1 MRATT
6 KRGALLETLGKVK
19 SAVAAKHTIPVVGA
33 ILIRAGGGQLT
44 LTGTDL
50 EVALT
55 ASCKASVGRQGAIAV
70 LPKTLEA
77 FLKAVKSETVTL
89 SLVNDKFLGVEAGAA
104 ATTIE
109 GFDAKEFPDI
119 EGVRGKPV
127 VVTGLANGLK
137 QISYAMAGDNSRPV
151 LNGVYFHPN
160 GGNLV
165 LAAADGFRLAE
176 TRVKAKGS
184 VEDTVVPAK
193 AVQLVQKLMPGK
205 VSVHRVKETR
215 EGKRGTISFVSDG
228 LVLTSMVIEGTFPN
242 YEQVIPKNG
251 SPVRVDSKALRD
263 ALDTVA
269 ITLPDNKAVR
279 LQTVRGKLIVS
290 TKNAEKG
297 ETAVK
302 VPAKGKTTIAF
313 NMAYL
318 KDLLANTTSPLIMRT
333 TNAQSPGVVRQN
345 GTIHVMMPMFVEW

>member
-19 SAVAAKHTIPVVGA
+19 SAVAAHHTLPIVRA

-55 ASCKASVGRQGAIAV
+55 ASCKASVSRQGAIAV
-70 LPKTLEA
+70 FPQTLEA

-89 SLVNDKFLGVEAGAA
+89 SIVNGKSLKIEAGAV
-104 ATTIE
+104 TTIE
-109 GFDAKEFPDI
+109 GQEAKEFPSI

-137 QISYAMAGDNSRPV
+137 QITYAMAKDNSRPV
-151 LNGVYFHPN
+151 LNGVCFHPN

-165 LAAADGFRLAE
+165 LAAADGLRLAE
-176 TRVKAKGS
+176 TKVKAKGR
-184 VEDTVVPAK
+184 VEETIVPAK
-193 AVQLVQKLMPGK
+193 AVQLVEKLMPGK
-205 VSVHRVKETR
+205 VSVHRAKEPR
-215 EGKRGTISFVSDG
+215 PDHRGTISFVGDG
-228 LVLTSMVIEGTFPN
+228 LVLTAMVIEGKYPN

-251 SPVRVDSKALRD
+251 SPLTVDSKALKD

-279 LQTVRGKLIVS
+279 LQSGRGKLTVS
-290 TKNAEKG
+290 TKRDDGSSE
-297 ETAVK
+297 VK
-302 VPAKGKTTIAF
+302 VPAKGKATIAF
-313 NMAYL
+313 NMQFL
-318 KDLLANTTSPLIMRT
+318 KDVLAKVSGNVTLRT
-333 TNAQSPGVVRQN
+333 KDAQSPGVVRQN
-345 GTIHVMMPMFVEW
+345 GTIHVIMPMFVE

>member
-19 SAVAAKHTIPVVGA
+19 SAVAANHRLPIVRA

-55 ASCKASVGRQGAIAV
+55 ASCKASVSRQGAIAV

-89 SLVNDKFLGVEAGAA
+89 SLVNDKSLRVEAGAV
-104 ATTIE
+104 TTIE
-109 GFDAKEFPDI
+109 GQEAKEFPDI

-137 QISYAMAGDNSRPV
+137 QITYAMATDSARPV
-151 LNGVYFHPN
+151 LNGVLFHPN

-176 TRVKAKGS
+176 TRVKAKGH
-184 VEDTVVPAK
+184 VEETIVPAK

-205 VSVHRVKETR
+205 VSVHRAKEPR
-215 EGKRGTISFVSDG
+215 PNHRGTISFVGDG
-228 LVLTSMVIEGTFPN
+228 LVLTAMVIEGKFPN

-251 SPVRVDSKALRD
+251 SPLHVDGKALRD
-263 ALDTVA
+263 ALNTA
-269 ITLPDNKAVR
+269 SITLPDNQAVR
-279 LQTVRGKLIVS
+279 LQSVRGKLVVS
-290 TKNAEKG
+290 TNDPEKG
-297 ETAVK
+297 ETEVK
-302 VPAKGKTTIAF
+302 VPAKGKTKI
-313 NMAYL
+313 AYL
-318 KDLLANTTSPLIMRT
+318 KNLLANTTGSITLRT

-345 GTIHVMMPMFVEW
+345 GTIHVMMPMFVQW

>member
-6 KRGALLETLGKVK
+6 KRQALLETLGKVK

-55 ASCKASVGRQGAIAV
+55 ASCKASVSRQGAVAV

-77 FLKAVKSETVTL
+77 FLKAAKAETVTL
-89 SLVNDKFLGVEAGAA
+89 SLVNGKSLRVEAGAV
-104 ATTIE
+104 TTIE

-137 QISYAMAGDNSRPV
+137 QISYAMAKDDGSRPV
-151 LNGVYFHPN
+151 LEGVFFHPN

-176 TRVKAKGS
+176 TRVKANGH
-184 VEDTVVPAK
+184 VEETIVPAK

-205 VSVHRVKETR
+205 VSIHRVKETR
-215 EGKRGTISFVSDG
+215 EGKQNTISFVGDG
-228 LVLTSMVIEGTFPN
+228 VVLTAMVIQGTYPN
-242 YEQVIPKNG
+242 YQQVIPKNG
-251 SPVRVDSKALRD
+251 SPLTVDGKTLRD

-279 LQTVRGKLIVS
+279 LQSGRGKLLIVS
-290 TKNAEKG
+290 TKRDDGSSE
-297 ETAVK
+297 VK
-302 VPAKGKTTIAF
+302 VPAKGKAKVAF

-318 KDLLANTTSPLIMRT
+318 KDLLANTISPITLRIKDT
-333 TNAQSPGVVRQN
+333 QSPGVVRQN
-345 GTIHVMMPMFVEW
+345 GTVHVIIPMSVEW

>member
-55 ASCKASVGRQGAIAV
+55 ASCKASVSRQGAVAV

-89 SLVNDKFLGVEAGAA
+89 SLVNGKSLRVEAGAI
-104 ATTIE
+104 TTIE
-109 GFDAKEFPDI
+109 GFDAKEFPEV

-137 QISYAMAGDNSRPV
+137 QITYAMAKDDARPV
-151 LNGVYFHPN
+151 LNGVFFHPN

-176 TRVKAKGS
+176 TRVKANGRM
-184 VEDTVVPAK
+184 EETVVPAK

-205 VSVHRVKETR
+205 VSVHRVKEPR
-215 EGKRGTISFVSDG
+215 EGKRGTISFVGDG
-228 LVLTSMVIEGTFPN
+228 LVLTSMVIEGAFPN
-242 YEQVIPKNG
+242 YEQVVPKNG

-263 ALDTVA
+263 ALDTVS

-279 LQTVRGKLIVS
+279 LQAVRGKLIVS

-297 ETAVK
+297 ETEVK

-345 GTIHVMMPMFVEW
+345 GTIHVMMPMFVEG